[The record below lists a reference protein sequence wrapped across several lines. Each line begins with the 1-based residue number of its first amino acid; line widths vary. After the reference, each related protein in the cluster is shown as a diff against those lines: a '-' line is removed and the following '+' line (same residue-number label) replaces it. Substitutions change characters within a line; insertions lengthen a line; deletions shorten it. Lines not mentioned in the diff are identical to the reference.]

1 MQLEVKGLVL
11 LGVSL
16 AREVVPSFA
25 RVLLHTSL
33 GRHML
38 RPLLR
43 SEIGQVTTRRAWHDT
58 SKLTSETLDLY
69 KVCTNSLYSLN
80 SLVLCF
86 QAFPMW
92 VTWKSFNFF
101 FLVISKWNLMFL
113 ADTFAC
119 GGLGQGS
126 FRGEQ
131 DIHGDS
137 SFVYLQCSWAGEMC
151 WEPACAYCCG
161 RSRSLGSTEGCT
173 VFDIT
178 AS

>member
-1 MQLEVKGLVL
+1 MAVSFMQLEVKGLVL

-86 QAFPMW
+86 QAFSMW
-92 VTWKSFNFF
+92 VTQKSFNFF
-101 FLVISKWNLMFL
+101 S
-113 ADTFAC
+113 C
-119 GGLGQGS
+119 
-126 FRGEQ
+126 
-131 DIHGDS
+131 DI
-137 SFVYLQCSWAGEMC
+137 
-151 WEPACAYCCG
+151 
-161 RSRSLGSTEGCT
+161 
-173 VFDIT
+173 
-178 AS
+178 

>member
-1 MQLEVKGLVL
+1 MAVSFMQLEVKGLVL

-69 KVCTNSLYSLN
+69 KVCTNSLYSLKYLCCVSKLFQCG
-80 SLVLCF
+80 SLERVL
-86 QAFPMW
+86 
-92 VTWKSFNFF
+92 TFF
-101 FLVISKWNLMFL
+101 S
-113 ADTFAC
+113 C
-119 GGLGQGS
+119 
-126 FRGEQ
+126 
-131 DIHGDS
+131 DI
-137 SFVYLQCSWAGEMC
+137 
-151 WEPACAYCCG
+151 
-161 RSRSLGSTEGCT
+161 
-173 VFDIT
+173 
-178 AS
+178 